1 MKSNKIRFLKNKTKN
16 EEGLYV
22 TLKSAPALTML
33 VIVNSKNSKS
43 SSQQNTSFHFL
54 KVLVHLKKILTSL
67 L

>member
-33 VIVNSKNSKS
+33 VIVKNSKS